1 MATFQQYLNALRQS
15 TVYPTSRLYFLN
27 EDGTP
32 YYEITDEYI
41 KGGSINVSY
50 NNGVRRTASIT
61 LFNDK
66 GQYDSLIE
74 RGVLLNQKVKVL
86 AGIYV
91 GDEEYLV
98 PQGVFYINNP
108 VSAYQPANKTIQ
120 LNLVDKWG
128 ALDGTVMGTLDGIY
142 QINVG
147 NSLIEAIRTLL
158 LLPKGNNPA
167 WEIVK
172 QYGVGS
178 PEAQQA
184 LEALRN
190 LSPTEV
196 IDPIAPIIDQK
207 YLDDPSLYEAPYTL
221 RIESNSTYANML
233 LGINTMLV
241 SSCGYDAEGI
251 LRFTDANTSYSDFG
265 QPLAYDFFVDSKEL
279 YSASYTYKMSDI
291 YNEVQVVGAMI
302 SGYQIQ
308 GRAQNN
314 NPASALSI
322 DKIGRRTL
330 WVSDTKFN
338 DIARAQEYAEY
349 ELKRRTALQRA
360 VSFECSPIFHL
371 KENDLITITR
381 TDINKSYVPEIF
393 VVNGY
398 TLPLGGGNM
407 SVNAV
412 SINELI

>member
-74 RGVLLNQKVKVL
+74 RGVLLNQKVKIL
-86 AGIYV
+86 AGIHI
-91 GDEEYLV
+91 GDDEYLI

-108 VSAYQPANKTIQ
+108 ASSYQPSNKTIQ

-128 ALDGTVMGTLDGIY
+128 ALDGTVGGTLDGIY

-147 NSLIEAIRTLL
+147 NSLVEAIRTLL
-158 LLPKGNNPA
+158 LLDKGNGTPLD
-167 WEIVK
+167 
-172 QYGVGS
+172 GT
-178 PEAQQA
+178 P
-184 LEALRN
+184 
-190 LSPTEV
+190 
-196 IDPIAPIIDQK
+196 PIIDKK
-207 YLDDPSLYEAPYTL
+207 YLNNPTYYEAPYTL
-221 RIESNSTYANML
+221 RTEANSNYANIL

-265 QPLAYDFFVDSKEL
+265 QPLVYDFFVDSKEL
-279 YSASYTYKMSDI
+279 YSASYTYKLSDI
-291 YNEVQVVGAMI
+291 YNEVQVLGTILEGA
-302 SGYQIQ
+302 QIK
-308 GRAQNN
+308 GLAQNN
-314 NPASALSI
+314 NPASALAI
-322 DKIGRRTL
+322 EKIGRRTL
-330 WVSDTKFN
+330 WVSDTKFYTN
-338 DIARAQEYAEY
+338 TQATEYAEY

-381 TDINKSYVPEIF
+381 SDINKSYVPEIF

>member
-1 MATFQQYLNALRQS
+1 MATFQQYLEALKQS

-50 NNGVRRTASIT
+50 NNGIRRTASIT

-74 RGVLLNQKVKVL
+74 RGVLLNQKVKIL
-86 AGIYV
+86 AGIYI
-91 GDEEYLV
+91 GDDEYLI

-108 VSAYQPANKTIQ
+108 ASSYQPSNKTIQ

-128 ALDGTVMGTLDGIY
+128 ALDGTVGGTLDGIY

-158 LLPKGNNPA
+158 LLDKGNGTPLD
-167 WEIVK
+167 
-172 QYGVGS
+172 GT
-178 PEAQQA
+178 P
-184 LEALRN
+184 
-190 LSPTEV
+190 
-196 IDPIAPIIDQK
+196 PIIDTK
-207 YLDDPSLYEAPYTL
+207 YLNNPTLYEAPYTL
-221 RIESNSTYANML
+221 RTEANSNYANIL

-265 QPLAYDFFVDSKEL
+265 QPLVYDFFVDSKEL
-279 YSASYTYKMSDI
+279 YSASYTYKLSDI
-291 YNEVQVVGAMI
+291 YNEVQVLGTILEGA
-302 SGYQIQ
+302 QIK
-308 GRAQNN
+308 GSARNN
-314 NPASALSI
+314 NPASALAI
-322 DKIGRRTL
+322 EKIGRRTL
-330 WVSDTKFN
+330 WVSDTKFYTN
-338 DIARAQEYAEY
+338 TQATEYAEY

-381 TDINKSYVPEIF
+381 SDINKSYVPEIF

>member
-1 MATFQQYLNALRQS
+1 MATFQEYLNALKQS
-15 TVYPTSRLYFLN
+15 AVYPTSRLYFLN
-27 EDGTP
+27 DDGTP

-74 RGVLLNQKVKVL
+74 RGVLLNQKVKIL
-86 AGIYV
+86 AGIHI
-91 GDEEYLV
+91 GDDEYLI

-108 VSAYQPANKTIQ
+108 ASSYQPSNKTIQ

-128 ALDGTVMGTLDGIY
+128 ALDGTVGGTLDGIY

-158 LLPKGNNPA
+158 LLDRGN
-167 WEIVK
+167 
-172 QYGVGS
+172 G
-178 PEAQQA
+178 
-184 LEALRN
+184 
-190 LSPTEV
+190 
-196 IDPIAPIIDQK
+196 DPLDGIPPIIDTK
-207 YLDDPSLYEAPYTL
+207 YLNNPTLYEAPYTL
-221 RIESNSTYANML
+221 RTEANSNYANIL

-265 QPLAYDFFVDSKEL
+265 QPLAYDFYIDSKEL
-279 YSASYTYKMSDI
+279 YSASYTYKLSDI
-291 YNEVQVVGAMI
+291 YNEVQVLGTILEGA
-302 SGYQIQ
+302 QIK
-308 GRAQNN
+308 GLAQNN
-314 NPASALSI
+314 NPASALAI

-330 WVSDTKFN
+330 WISDTKFYTN
-338 DIARAQEYAEY
+338 TQATEYAEY

-381 TDINKSYVPEIF
+381 SDINKSYVPEIF

>member
-1 MATFQQYLNALRQS
+1 MATFQQYLEALKQS

-74 RGVLLNQKVKVL
+74 RGVLLNQKVKIL
-86 AGIYV
+86 AGIHI
-91 GDEEYLV
+91 GDDEYLI

-108 VSAYQPANKTIQ
+108 ASSYQPSNKTIQ

-128 ALDGTVMGTLDGIY
+128 ALDGTVGGTLDGIY

-147 NSLIEAIRTLL
+147 NSLVEAIRTLL
-158 LLPKGNNPA
+158 LLDKGNGIPLD
-167 WEIVK
+167 
-172 QYGVGS
+172 GT
-178 PEAQQA
+178 P
-184 LEALRN
+184 
-190 LSPTEV
+190 
-196 IDPIAPIIDQK
+196 PIIDKK
-207 YLDDPSLYEAPYTL
+207 YLSNPTYYEAPYTL
-221 RIESNSTYANML
+221 RTEANSNYANIL

-279 YSASYTYKMSDI
+279 YSASYTYKLSDI
-291 YNEVQVVGAMI
+291 YNEVQVLGTILEGA
-302 SGYQIQ
+302 QIK
-308 GRAQNN
+308 GLAQNN
-314 NPASALSI
+314 NPASALAI
-322 DKIGRRTL
+322 EKIGRRTL
-330 WVSDTKFN
+330 WVSDTKFYTN
-338 DIARAQEYAEY
+338 TQATEYAEY

-381 TDINKSYVPEIF
+381 SDINKSYVPEIF

>member
-1 MATFQQYLNALRQS
+1 MATFQQYLNALKQS

-74 RGVLLNQKVKVL
+74 RGVLLNQKVKIL
-86 AGIYV
+86 AGIYI
-91 GDEEYLV
+91 GDDEYLI

-108 VSAYQPANKTIQ
+108 ASSYQPSNKTIQ

-128 ALDGTVMGTLDGIY
+128 ALDGTVGGTLDGIY

-158 LLPKGNNPA
+158 LLDKGNGTPLD
-167 WEIVK
+167 
-172 QYGVGS
+172 GT
-178 PEAQQA
+178 P
-184 LEALRN
+184 
-190 LSPTEV
+190 
-196 IDPIAPIIDQK
+196 PIIDTK
-207 YLDDPSLYEAPYTL
+207 YLNNPTLYEAPYTL
-221 RIESNSTYANML
+221 RTEANSNYANIL

-265 QPLAYDFFVDSKEL
+265 QPLVYDFFVDSKEL
-279 YSASYTYKMSDI
+279 YSASYTYKLSDI
-291 YNEVQVVGAMI
+291 YNEVQVLGTILEGA
-302 SGYQIQ
+302 QIK
-308 GRAQNN
+308 GSARNN
-314 NPASALSI
+314 NPASALAI
-322 DKIGRRTL
+322 EKIGRRTL
-330 WVSDTKFN
+330 WVSDTKFYTN
-338 DIARAQEYAEY
+338 TQATEYAEY

-381 TDINKSYVPEIF
+381 SDINKSYVPEIF